1 MPKLPSLIE
10 HLPSR
15 LQSVD
20 VGMPVTGADLRPAG
34 VLVLLF
40 PRDADIRFFLTARP
54 ETLTHHAGQISL
66 PGGRMEV
73 RDLNLW
79 ETACRETREEL
90 GVRTGRLVP
99 LGSLDAIPVSVSN
112 YLVWP
117 FVAWSPVVPRI
128 DPDPNEVAAAVE
140 VSLTSLLDQRVA
152 RHEEWGLQGVMRSVT
167 VYRFGDVIVW
177 GVTARVL
184 GDLAARLGRIPKR

>member
-1 MPKLPSLIE
+1 MPTLPSLIE

-15 LQSVD
+15 LLPVD
-20 VGMPVTGADLRPAG
+20 VGVPVTGTDLRPAG
-34 VLVLLF
+34 VMVLLF
-40 PRDADIRFFLTARP
+40 PRESDVRFFLTARP

-66 PGGRMEV
+66 PGGRMED
-73 RDLNLW
+73 RDASLW

-99 LGSLDAIPVSVSN
+99 LGSLDAIPVSISN

-140 VSLTSLLDQRVA
+140 ISLSSLLDPRA
-152 RHEEWGLQGVMRSVT
+152 TRDEEWELGGAMRRVT
-167 VYRFGDVIVW
+167 VYRFGDLIVW

-184 GDLAARLGRIPKR
+184 GDLAARMRF